1 MGYECLLAGLPELR
15 AGGEAPMTMEALLL
29 LLEENLTGKD
39 KLLLDLLRMTNE
51 APEILQLVEQYDES
65 IIGQPAWWEDARQ
78 TLSEADLR
86 TQLLYEYGLH
96 SKNKFVR
103 AWFTYNQDMNNVL
116 VATICRKH
124 GFDVRKMIVGQSRVA
139 EILRKNL
146 PQKDFGLGG
155 VMDNLQEVMSLVEID
170 NLMEREKRMDALRF
184 VWLEEATLFVD
195 FSIENVLAYYLQA
208 EMLNRWSLLTMEQ
221 GEQVFRDL
229 VADMKKGVNLDATEA

>member
-1 MGYECLLAGLPELR
+1 MGYECLMAGLPELK

-29 LLEENLTGKD
+29 LLEENLSEKD
-39 KLLLDLLRMTNE
+39 KPLLDLLRMKSD
-51 APEILQLVEQYDES
+51 APEISELVERYDDS
-65 IIGQPAWWEDARQ
+65 IIDQPDWWEDARN

-86 TQLLYEYGLH
+86 TQLLYEYGLK

-103 AWFTYNQDMNNVL
+103 KWFAYNQDMNNVL
-116 VATICRKH
+116 VAAICRKH
-124 GFDVRKMIVGQSRVA
+124 GFDVRKMIVGQGEVA

-146 PQKDFGLGG
+146 QQKDFGLGG
-155 VMDNLQEVMSLVEID
+155 VMDSLQEIMSLVDID

-208 EMLNRWSLLTMEQ
+208 EMLNRWSLLTVEQ
-221 GEQVFRDL
+221 GERVFREL
-229 VADMKKGVNLDATEA
+229 VADMKKGVNLDAEA